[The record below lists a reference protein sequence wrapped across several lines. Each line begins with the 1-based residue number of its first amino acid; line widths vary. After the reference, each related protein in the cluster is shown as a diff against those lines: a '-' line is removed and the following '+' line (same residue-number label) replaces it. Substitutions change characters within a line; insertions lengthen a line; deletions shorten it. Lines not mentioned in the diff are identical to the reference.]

1 MPIKQQEKR
10 STDSEPAPA
19 HAQAAVIAHG
29 LLNALGQPGNLHRV
43 QVRPLWQDHFRVN
56 VFVGGDAFS
65 ARIAHSYF
73 LVADGDGNI
82 LAATPKIARQY

>member
-1 MPIKQQEKR
+1 M
-10 STDSEPAPA
+10 DSEPPSA
-19 HAQAAVIAHG
+19 HPQAAVIAHG
-29 LLNALGQPGNLHRV
+29 VINALGQPGNLHRV

-56 VFVGGDAFS
+56 VLVGGDALS

-82 LAATPKIARQY
+82 IAATPKIAKQY